1 MLKGEIRTIEY
12 GSDLYQKE
20 VELRLEILR
29 KPLGLTFSADF
40 LEKDKE
46 DWHLGYFDQENQ
58 LIACLILT
66 PQSATTVKMRQ
77 VAVATSAQGKGV
89 GSALVQYAEL
99 VAMQNGFDSM
109 VLHARASAVPFYLRL
124 EYAIIGDLFE
134 EVGIPHYKMTKQ
146 LRT

>member
-1 MLKGEIRTIEY
+1 
-12 GSDLYQKE
+12 
-20 VELRLEILR
+20 
-29 KPLGLTFSADF
+29 
-40 LEKDKE
+40 
-46 DWHLGYFDQENQ
+46 
-58 LIACLILT
+58 
-66 PQSATTVKMRQ
+66 MRQ

-109 VLHARASAVPFYLRL
+109 LLHARASAVPFYLRL
-124 EYAIIGDLFE
+124 EYAIVGDLFE